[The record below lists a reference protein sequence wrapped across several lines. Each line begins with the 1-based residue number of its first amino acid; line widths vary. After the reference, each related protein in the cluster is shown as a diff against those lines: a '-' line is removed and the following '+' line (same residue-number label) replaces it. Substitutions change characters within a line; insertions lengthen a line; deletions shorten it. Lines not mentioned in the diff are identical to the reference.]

1 MKKKV
6 LIILGSLII
15 IMCIIG
21 ISYAYWRLTLHQ
33 LGRNEVTSG
42 CLELILSKEGDAIN
56 FEKAYPITDE
66 EGKETTP
73 YSFTVENTCDMFA
86 SYIITLEVT
95 KESTLDSSYIA
106 SMLNTNAIQTLDEL
120 ETTGV
125 SDDSQYKEAYV
136 LGRGSLGNGDSE
148 DYTLRLWMDEE
159 TPPTPDTMNKIFKA
173 KVVIT
178 YTKSTYSPVENGI
191 TTLHDAIL
199 ANEYQTTDVQVAI
212 DKINQKQQPDFSK
225 TAPIIDWQENHAS
238 ETSSATSTMAD
249 PADVDSG
256 KDYAINL
263 TDKNVYP
270 AVGTSYTFDSETGY
284 YTINNLQYVDPTT
297 LDYENNDY
305 YFYAA
310 FTNIDSSGIMNP
322 STSSYGQEIR
332 KVTGVTKS
340 ESTLTDS
347 NGITYP
353 AVTYTFTGYR
363 YAQTELESDKSDKGL
378 YAIQDDYGTSYYY
391 RGSVKNNYV
400 SFAGYYWRIV
410 RINGNGSIRLLY
422 AGETKDATGEN
433 LGIGRSKFNDE
444 GNKPLY
450 SGYMYGNPDGTT
462 LEEVNANTND
472 SIMKIYLETWYQEHL
487 NEYSEFIADSGFCND
502 RTIANYSWNGDG
514 ISTEHTTYFTSYER
528 YNTYTPSLACP
539 NIKRDLFTVTNA
551 IGNQSSVYPIG
562 LITSDELH
570 LSGYVSNYLNPLS
583 YAFSSSSYWTMVP
596 SYFLEKSN
604 RIYMYNSY
612 FTGYVNANA
621 STDSN
626 LIVRPVINLNAN
638 VEITGGI
645 GTQNE
650 PFVVKT
656 N

>member
-1 MKKKV
+1 
-6 LIILGSLII
+6 
-15 IMCIIG
+15 
-21 ISYAYWRLTLHQ
+21 
-33 LGRNEVTSG
+33 
-42 CLELILSKEGDAIN
+42 
-56 FEKAYPITDE
+56 
-66 EGKETTP
+66 
-73 YSFTVENTCDMFA
+73 
-86 SYIITLEVT
+86 
-95 KESTLDSSYIA
+95 
-106 SMLNTNAIQTLDEL
+106 
-120 ETTGV
+120 
-125 SDDSQYKEAYV
+125 
-136 LGRGSLGNGDSE
+136 
-148 DYTLRLWMDEE
+148 
-159 TPPTPDTMNKIFKA
+159 
-173 KVVIT
+173 
-178 YTKSTYSPVENGI
+178 
-191 TTLHDAIL
+191 
-199 ANEYQTTDVQVAI
+199 
-212 DKINQKQQPDFSK
+212 
-225 TAPIIDWQENHAS
+225 
-238 ETSSATSTMAD
+238 MAD
-249 PADVDSG
+249 PADVGSG
-256 KDYAINL
+256 KAYAVNL
-263 TDKNVYP
+263 TSENVYP

-297 LDYENNDY
+297 LDYENTDY
-305 YFYAA
+305 YFHAA
-310 FTNIDSSGIMNP
+310 FTDINSSGIMNP
-322 STSSYGQEIR
+322 YTSDNGQNIW
-332 KVTGVTKS
+332 KVTSVTKK
-340 ESTLTDS
+340 ESNLTDS

-502 RTIANYSWNGDG
+502 RTLSTRDNNGDG

-539 NIKRDLFTVTNA
+539 NIKRDLFTVTDA

-570 LSGYVSNYLNPLS
+570 LSGYVNSYLNPLS
-583 YAFSSSSYWTMVP
+583 YVFSSSTYWTLSP
-596 SYFLEKSN
+596 SYFQEKTN
-604 RIYMYNSY
+604 RIYMYDSY
-612 FTGYVNANA
+612 FTGYVNGNA
-621 STDSN
+621 STDSKM
-626 LIVRPVINLNAN
+626 IVRPVINLNAN
-638 VEITGGI
+638 VEIESGI

-650 PFVVKT
+650 PYLVKT
-656 N
+656 S